1 MLAVFDPVGIEM
13 VNTNVTGTTMYAPQL
28 VGERLRM
35 LSVKLLSG
43 LLPVSN
49 EHSVIGC
56 DARIYRG
63 RKRIPIFLR
72 GSPIAW

>member
-35 LSVKLLSG
+35 L
-43 LLPVSN
+43 
-49 EHSVIGC
+49 
-56 DARIYRG
+56 
-63 RKRIPIFLR
+63 KRIVTTLSLAN
-72 GSPIAW
+72 GD

>member
-28 VGERLRM
+28 VEERLRM

-43 LLPVSN
+43 F
-49 EHSVIGC
+49 C
-56 DARIYRG
+56 R
-63 RKRIPIFLR
+63 
-72 GSPIAW
+72 